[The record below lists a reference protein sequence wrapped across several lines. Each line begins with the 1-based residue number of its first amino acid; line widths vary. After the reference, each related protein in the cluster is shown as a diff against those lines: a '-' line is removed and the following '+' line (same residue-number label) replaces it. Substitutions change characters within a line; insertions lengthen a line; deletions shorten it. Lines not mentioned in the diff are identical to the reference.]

1 MGVSYTEES
10 PNKALSN
17 IIGYLSLL
25 CWIVV
30 MFPQIYLNYKRKSG
44 EGVSLAMMIAWVLG
58 DIFNIVGALMQN
70 LVLSTLIIGTYYLF
84 VDTTLLSQTI
94 YYRIVFKAHLA
105 TKAGDGEEEQGES
118 EDGRRLLVEANN
130 SCSND
135 TSGSSL
141 YLQDATAQQQ
151 QQQQETLL
159 SNHITDG
166 NSYAQPVVESTQRE
180 SVAWFA
186 RCQLSDIVGV
196 VLSLVSIGC
205 LAVMIAALT
214 VAPRK
219 ADDGDDI
226 TKDTLSSSET
236 SKKQII
242 AQAMGMASAIVY
254 IMSYVPQALQNHK
267 RKSCEGLS
275 IWLFL
280 LSLMGNTTYA
290 LAILV
295 VSLDPQYLAP
305 YVPWLLGAL
314 VPCLIHIMILYQF
327 KIYKH

>member
-118 EDGRRLLVEANN
+118 EDGRRLL
-130 SCSND
+130 
-135 TSGSSL
+135 
-141 YLQDATAQQQ
+141 
-151 QQQQETLL
+151 
-159 SNHITDG
+159 
-166 NSYAQPVVESTQRE
+166 PVVESTQRE

-305 YVPWLLGAL
+305 YVPWLLGSL
-314 VPCLIHIMILYQF
+314 VPCLIHIVILYQF